1 MNGLMERAEPI
12 TIEPTP
18 ISERTDEELVCDFR
32 DTGNRSA
39 FEQLVLRYERE
50 LYNYLRNYL
59 GDAQLAE
66 DVFQNTFLQIHLKSD
81 QFQTGRKFRPWL
93 YTIATSRAI
102 DLQRRNRRHQAASL
116 NAGFGGENGENGT
129 GSLIDLLDADCPTPD
144 DCFDLQERREMV
156 QDAIDLLPETHKQVV
171 LLIYY
176 QGLKFREAAEAL
188 DIPVGTVKSRF
199 HGALLKLNKSLADK
213 YDA

>member
-1 MNGLMERAEPI
+1 MNGLMERAETI
-12 TIEPTP
+12 TEPTP
-18 ISERTDEELVCDFR
+18 ISERTDEELLYDFR
-32 DTGNRSA
+32 DNGNRDA

-59 GDAQLAE
+59 GDAQYAE

-116 NAGFGGENGENGT
+116 NAGFGDSGEDGS
-129 GSLIDLLDADCPTPD
+129 GSLVDLLDADLPTPD

-156 QDAIDLLPETHKQVV
+156 LAAIDLLPETHKQVV

-176 QGLKFREAAEAL
+176 QGLKFREAAEVL

-199 HGALLKLNKSLADK
+199 HGALLKLNKSLAEK

>member
-12 TIEPTP
+12 TTEPTP
-18 ISERTDEELVCDFR
+18 IRERTDEELLCDFR
-32 DTGNRSA
+32 DNGNRNA

-50 LYNYLRNYL
+50 MYNYLRNYL

-102 DLQRRNRRHQAASL
+102 DPPASQPSPS
-116 NAGFGGENGENGT
+116 GRQ
-129 GSLIDLLDADCPTPD
+129 P
-144 DCFDLQERREMV
+144 ERR
-156 QDAIDLLPETHKQVV
+156 
-171 LLIYY
+171 
-176 QGLKFREAAEAL
+176 F
-188 DIPVGTVKSRF
+188 
-199 HGALLKLNKSLADK
+199 
-213 YDA
+213 

>member
-1 MNGLMERAEPI
+1 MERAEAI
-12 TIEPTP
+12 SEPTP
-18 ISERTDEELVCDFR
+18 ISERTDEELLCDFR
-32 DTGNRSA
+32 DQGNRDA
-39 FEQLVLRYERE
+39 FEQLVSRYERE

-116 NAGFGGENGENGT
+116 NAGFGDDGEEGS
-129 GSLIDLLDADCPTPD
+129 GSLVDLLDAQSPTAD
-144 DCFDLQERREMV
+144 DFFDIEERREMV
-156 QDAIDLLPETHKQVV
+156 VAAIDALPETHKQVV

-176 QGLKFREAAEAL
+176 QGLKFREAADVL

-199 HGALLKLNKSLADK
+199 HGALLKLNKLLAEK

>member
-1 MNGLMERAEPI
+1 MNGIMERAEAI
-12 TIEPTP
+12 SQPTP
-18 ISERTDEELVCDFR
+18 ISERTDEELLCEFR
-32 DTGNRSA
+32 DQGNRNA

-81 QFQTGRKFRPWL
+81 QFQPGRKFRPWL

-116 NAGFGGENGENGT
+116 NAGFSDSGEEGS
-129 GSLIDLLDADCPTPD
+129 GSLVDLLDAQSPTAD
-144 DCFDLQERREMV
+144 DHFDMEERREMV
-156 QDAIDLLPETHKQVV
+156 VAAIETLPETHRQVI

-176 QGLKFREAAEAL
+176 QGLKFREAADVL

-199 HGALLKLNKSLADK
+199 HGALLKLNKLLAEK

>member
-1 MNGLMERAEPI
+1 MNGIMERAEAI
-12 TIEPTP
+12 SEPTP
-18 ISERTDEELVCDFR
+18 ISERTDEELLCDFR
-32 DTGNRSA
+32 DQGNRDA
-39 FEQLVLRYERE
+39 FEQLVSRYERE

-116 NAGFGGENGENGT
+116 NAGFGDDGEEGS
-129 GSLIDLLDADCPTPD
+129 GSLVDLLDAQSPTAD
-144 DCFDLQERREMV
+144 DFFDIEERREMV
-156 QDAIDLLPETHKQVV
+156 VAAIDALPETHKQVV

-176 QGLKFREAAEAL
+176 QGLKFREAADVL

-199 HGALLKLNKSLADK
+199 HGALLKLNKLLAEK